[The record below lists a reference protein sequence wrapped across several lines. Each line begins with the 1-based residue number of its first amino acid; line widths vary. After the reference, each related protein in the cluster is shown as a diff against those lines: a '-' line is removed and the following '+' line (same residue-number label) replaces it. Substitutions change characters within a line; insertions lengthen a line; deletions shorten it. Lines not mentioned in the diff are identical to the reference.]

1 MACRFEVTLAGEH
14 AEWVQAAR
22 TTLDAVDAIESQL
35 TVFRDTS
42 AVAELNRSGAAGPK
56 RVDED
61 LFALVQL
68 CQRLH
73 DETHRAFDITST
85 PLSRCWGFL
94 RREGRLPAA
103 RELASVMQCVGMHHV
118 VTDPGARSVAFDDE
132 GVELNFGAIGKGWAL
147 DRMAEMLAG
156 QGVSHA
162 LLSAGR
168 SSVRAIGAP
177 WAIALTSPRV
187 DRPLAHVTLRCGA
200 LGTSGAGE
208 QYFEAGGRR
217 YGHVIDPRTGWPA
230 DGPLSVSVITSDAA
244 CADAL
249 STAFFVGGADLAR
262 SYCDAHDD
270 VLVVLTPD
278 DDVRQPVV
286 IGEYPGADV
295 EVASC

>member
-1 MACRFEVTLAGEH
+1 
-14 AEWVQAAR
+14 
-22 TTLDAVDAIESQL
+22 
-35 TVFRDTS
+35 
-42 AVAELNRSGAAGPK
+42 
-56 RVDED
+56 
-61 LFALVQL
+61 
-68 CQRLH
+68 
-73 DETHRAFDITST
+73 
-85 PLSRCWGFL
+85 
-94 RREGRLPAA
+94 
-103 RELASVMQCVGMHHV
+103 MQCVGMHHV